1 MGVVSER
8 RVSGGVGDAGHD
20 GRIRAQKWVCGSLD
34 GGAFVVMV
42 AVMNVA
48 LTAHGKGF
56 IRRMIESGRYN
67 NASEVV
73 RAALRRMDGV
83 EGERFPAGRIEH
95 LRHAAERNRFRL
107 AFRVAVKSKTPTPV
121 DYSLDCEIVGLF
133 RFPEDST
140 EETMQG
146 LIRLNGCTILYGIL
160 RGQLANI
167 TGAFP
172 RQKLILPTVM
182 MEEVVN
188 EVEREKAQ
196 AREAIPSGGRR
207 SPKKAAKQAKSRAKK

>member
-1 MGVVSER
+1 MNAPACHLDEFFMT
-8 RVSGGVGDAGHD
+8 RVNIAWHEPVKSGSVDVD
-20 GRIRAQKWVCGSLD
+20 YLFD
-34 GGAFVVMV
+34 YDV
-42 AVMNVA
+42 A
-48 LTAHGKGF
+48 
-56 IRRMIESGRYN
+56 
-67 NASEVV
+67 
-73 RAALRRMDGV
+73 
-83 EGERFPAGRIEH
+83 
-95 LRHAAERNRFRL
+95 RHATERNRFRL
-107 AFRVAVKSKTPTPV
+107 AFRAGVKSKTPTPV

-140 EETMQG
+140 EDTMQG

-172 RQKLILPTVM
+172 RQKLIMPTVM

-188 EVEREKAQ
+188 EIEREKAK

-207 SPKKAAKQAKSRAKK
+207 SAKKAAKQAKSRAKK